1 MLIFAVLYI
10 IQKMLNYWAPKQSGP
25 IYYLHGSQ
33 LQPLSN
39 GFVSN
44 PLSPVKPVT
53 TVTALSSIAD
63 RLQQFT
69 VHMRGRFICKLDPE
83 QGT

>member
-1 MLIFAVLYI
+1 MLIFAVIYI
-10 IQKMLNYWAPKQSGP
+10 IQAMLNYRAPKQPGP
-25 IYYLHGSQ
+25 IYYLNGSQ
-33 LQPLSN
+33 TQPLSS
-39 GFVSN
+39 GFISS

-53 TVTALSSIAD
+53 TVMALRSIVD

-69 VHMRGRFICKLDPE
+69 VHMLGRFICKLDPE

>member
-1 MLIFAVLYI
+1 MLIFAVFYI
-10 IQKMLNYWAPKQSGP
+10 IQKMLNYWAPKLSGP

-33 LQPLSN
+33 PQPLSN
-39 GFVSN
+39 GFVSS
-44 PLSPVKPVT
+44 PLSHVKPMTPVM
-53 TVTALSSIAD
+53 ALSSIVD

-69 VHMRGRFICKLDPE
+69 VHMLGRFIRKLDPE

>member
-1 MLIFAVLYI
+1 MLIFAVHYI
-10 IQKMLNYWAPKQSGP
+10 IQKMLNYWAPRQSRP

-33 LQPLSN
+33 PQSLSN
-39 GFVSN
+39 GFITT

-53 TVTALSSIAD
+53 TLMALSSIVD

-69 VHMRGRFICKLDPE
+69 VHMLGRFIGKLDPQ

>member
-10 IQKMLNYWAPKQSGP
+10 IQKILNYCASKQSGP

-33 LQPLSN
+33 PQPLSN
-39 GFVSN
+39 GFIAN
-44 PLSPVKPVT
+44 PLSHVRPLTPVM
-53 TVTALSSIAD
+53 ALGSIVD

-69 VHMRGRFICKLDPE
+69 VHMLGRFNCKLYPE

>member
-10 IQKMLNYWAPKQSGP
+10 IQKMHNYWAPKQSGP
-25 IYYLHGSQ
+25 IYYLPGSQ
-33 LQPLSN
+33 PQPMSN

-53 TVTALSSIAD
+53 TVMTLSSIAD
-63 RLQQFT
+63 RLQQFA

>member
-10 IQKMLNYWAPKQSGP
+10 IQKKLNYWAPKQSGP

-33 LQPLSN
+33 PQPLSN
-39 GFVSN
+39 GFISN
-44 PLSPVKPVT
+44 PPSPVKPVT
-53 TVTALSSIAD
+53 TAMALSSIAD

-69 VHMRGRFICKLDPE
+69 VHMLGRFICKLDPE
-83 QGT
+83 Q

>member
-25 IYYLHGSQ
+25 KNYLHGSQ
-33 LQPLSN
+33 PQPLSN
-39 GFVSN
+39 GFISN

-53 TVTALSSIAD
+53 PVMALSSIVD

-69 VHMRGRFICKLDPE
+69 VHMLGRFTCK
-83 QGT
+83 

>member
-10 IQKMLNYWAPKQSGP
+10 VEKMLKYWAPKQSGS

-33 LQPLSN
+33 PQPLSN
-39 GFVSN
+39 GFISN
-44 PLSPVKPVT
+44 PLSPLKPVT
-53 TVTALSSIAD
+53 PVMALSSIVD

-69 VHMRGRFICKLDPE
+69 VHMLGRCICKLDP
-83 QGT
+83 